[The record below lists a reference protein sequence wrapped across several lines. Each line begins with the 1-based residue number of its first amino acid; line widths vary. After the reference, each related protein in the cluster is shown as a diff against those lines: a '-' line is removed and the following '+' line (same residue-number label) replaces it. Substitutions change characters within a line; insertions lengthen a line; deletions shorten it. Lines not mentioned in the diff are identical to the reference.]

1 MITKRPELMS
11 EEEFKQYLEES
22 INLLDYTCVGRFKSV
37 IRAYKR
43 GHISKNGFIYPR
55 RPFHNKANT
64 SKRKG
69 VHSRRLNEYKKK
81 IYGDIHKRLEA
92 RVQQGS
98 GAVLQEMPLIENN
111 ESN

>member
-1 MITKRPELMS
+1 MITKRTELMS
-11 EEEFKQYLEES
+11 EDEFKQYLEES
-22 INLLDYTCVGRFKSV
+22 INLIDYTCVNVFKSV

-55 RPFHNKANT
+55 RPFNNKANT

-69 VHSRRLNEYKKK
+69 VHSRKLNEYKKK

-92 RVQQGS
+92 RIQ
-98 GAVLQEMPLIENN
+98 
-111 ESN
+111 